1 MSTMTEHQ
9 PQANEAPDTSV
20 GRQAAAGVL
29 WLTVQKW
36 AVRLSA
42 LVMIAVLTRYLS
54 PEDFGVVAA
63 ASTVLP
69 FFYLLADLGFAA
81 YIVQVEH
88 AGRRL
93 LSTAFWFSALAG
105 VLLAGA
111 VVAAAPL
118 FGLAFDSDDVVPV
131 LQVLAVAVLATALGS
146 VPTAILRRE
155 MRFRTLAIQG
165 TVASVVAQVVAV
177 AMVLGGAGV
186 WALVGQVLTGQGMT
200 ALLAWTAARWRPSF
214 VFSREQFVVMARF
227 GSQVLGVECV
237 TVCRQW
243 AETAIVS
250 VGLGMAALGYLN
262 IAQRLVLIVQELTGA
277 ALLPVTMVAFAKIR
291 DSAERLREAY
301 LRALRMTY
309 AILAPPLTLLAVA
322 APLILPL
329 VFGDGW
335 DESVPLAQILAFA
348 GIMVVGATLDHGLFY
363 GLGRPGRWFGYA
375 LAIDV
380 LTVAVTAVTVRWGLV
395 GVAIGFLGVAA
406 VATVSRWFLVARL
419 LGARPRALAGPFG
432 FLAVAVPAGAA
443 TGWLVMTATAGLPAI
458 VRVGLIGIA
467 ILAAYGAVTIWLAH
481 RVVTDIARFLPGQDG
496 IDYLGRHVRT
506 DYLPR
511 HTRAARV
518 GMLVSSMEHS

>member
-1 MSTMTEHQ
+1 MTEPQ
-9 PQANEAPDTSV
+9 PQTGAEPTTSV
-20 GRQAAAGVL
+20 GQAAASGVL

-36 AVRLSA
+36 AIRLSG
-42 LVMIAVLTRYLS
+42 LVTIAVLTRFLS

-81 YIVQVEH
+81 YIVQVDH

-93 LSTAFWFSALAG
+93 LSTAFWFSCVAG
-105 VLLAGA
+105 VLLSVG
-111 VVAAAPL
+111 VVGAAPL
-118 FGLAFDSDDVVPV
+118 FGLAFDSDEVVPV
-131 LQVLAVAVLATALGS
+131 LQVLALAVLATALGS

-165 TVASVVAQVVAV
+165 TTASVIAQVVAV
-177 AMVLGGAGV
+177 TMVLTGAGV
-186 WALVGQVLTGQGMT
+186 WALVGQVLTVQGMT
-200 ALLAWTAARWRPSF
+200 ALLAWTAVRWRPSF
-214 VFSREQFVVMARF
+214 AFSREQFVVMARF
-227 GSQVLGVECV
+227 GGQVLGVECV
-237 TVCRQW
+237 AVARQW

-262 IAQRLVLIVQELTGA
+262 IAQRLVQIVQELTGA

-291 DSAERLREAY
+291 DSAERLRDAY

-335 DESVPLAQILAFA
+335 EQSEQVARILALA

-363 GLGRPGRWFGYA
+363 GLGRPGRWFVYA

-395 GVAIGFLGVAA
+395 GVATGFLGVAA

-419 LGARPRALAGPFG
+419 LQTRPLALSGPFG
-432 FLAVAVPAGAA
+432 FLAAAVPLGVV
-443 TGWLVMTATAGLPAI
+443 TGWIVMTVSAGLPSI

-467 ILAAYGAVTIWLAH
+467 ILAAYGGVTVLLA
-481 RVVTDIARFLPGQDG
+481 RSVITDIAGYLPGRTRTN
-496 IDYLGRHVRT
+496 YLPRHVRT

-518 GMLVSSMEHS
+518 SILVNSLEHP